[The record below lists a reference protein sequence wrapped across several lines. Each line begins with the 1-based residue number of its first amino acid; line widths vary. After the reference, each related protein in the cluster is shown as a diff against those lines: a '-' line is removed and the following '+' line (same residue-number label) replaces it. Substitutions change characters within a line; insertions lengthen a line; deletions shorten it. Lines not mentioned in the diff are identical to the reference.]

1 MIPTMPST
9 APALQQALKAV
20 ANPARLQILRWL
32 ERPRESFG
40 RQEVGDF
47 DSDGVCVSLIQK
59 KAGLSQ
65 STTSAYLATLARAGL
80 VDVKRIGQWT
90 YYRRNQP
97 AISRFLGGLSRALT
111 EREPGC

>member
-1 MIPTMPST
+1 MPATS
-9 APALQQALKAV
+9 APAALQQALKAV

-40 RQEVGDF
+40 RQDVGDF
-47 DSDGVCVSLIQK
+47 DTDGVCVSLIQK

-80 VDVKRIGQWT
+80 VEVKRIGQWT
-90 YYRRNQP
+90 YYRRNEA
-97 AISRFLGGLSRALT
+97 AIGRFLGHLAEALG
-111 EREPGC
+111 EPDRN

>member
-1 MIPTMPST
+1 MSGPA
-9 APALQQALKAV
+9 APALHQALKAV
-20 ANPARLQILRWL
+20 ANPTRLQILHWL
-32 ERPRESFG
+32 EEPRESFG

-47 DSDGVCVSLIQK
+47 ETDGVCVSLIQK

-90 YYRRNQP
+90 YYRRNNA
-97 AISRFLGGLSRALT
+97 AIGRFLDRLAGALGN
-111 EREPGC
+111 P